1 MDEHGGTD
9 GGHLELGRHR
19 FPPTARLVM
28 AIVNRTPDSFYD
40 RGATWDESAALDRVH
55 AVVADGAEIV
65 DIGGVKA
72 APGEEVSATEEIRRT
87 SSFVADVRAAY
98 PDLVISVDTWRHEVG
113 KEVCAAGADL
123 LNDSWGGVD
132 ERLAE
137 VAAAFD
143 AGLVCTHAGGLAPR
157 TRPHR
162 VAYDDVMGDVLDR
175 TLALAARAV
184 AAGVRPSRVV
194 IDPAHDFAKNTWQSL
209 RVTRE
214 LDRMVDTGWPVLVSL
229 SNKDFVGE
237 TLGAPLEDRLHG
249 SLAAT
254 SVCAWLGARI
264 FRVHH
269 VRETRMTLD
278 MVSSIRGERPPT
290 QTVRGLA

>member
-1 MDEHGGTD
+1 MRPQQD
-9 GGHLELGRHR
+9 LELGRHR

-40 RGATWDESAALDRVH
+40 RGATWDESAALERVH

-72 APGEEVSATEEIRRT
+72 APGAEVSAAEEIRRT
-87 SSFVADVRAAY
+87 ASFVAAVRAAH
-98 PDLVISVDTWRHEVG
+98 PDVVISVDTWRHEVG
-113 KEVCAAGADL
+113 REVCAAGADL
-123 LNDSWGGVD
+123 LNDSWGGWD
-132 ERLAE
+132 PRLAE
-137 VAAAFD
+137 VAAEFD
-143 AGLVCTHAGGLAPR
+143 VGLVCTHAGGVAPR

-162 VAYDDVMGDVLDR
+162 VAYDDVVGDVLDR

-184 AAGVRPSRVV
+184 DAGVRPSRIV

-209 RVTRE
+209 AVTRH

-229 SNKDFVGE
+229 SRKDFVGE
-237 TLGAPLEDRLHG
+237 TLDAALPDRLHG
-249 SLAAT
+249 SLAAA

-264 FRVHH
+264 FRVHD

-278 MVSSIRGERPPT
+278 MVSSIRGERPPA
-290 QTVRGLA
+290 QAVRGLA